1 MRNPFINCEKR
12 GCGPYHDICEHHIKF
27 TEIHNAEKQALKD
40 RYDFARSKKKVL
52 KGHKGWE
59 SQKNIGY

>member
-1 MRNPFINCEKR
+1 MRCPCIECEKR

-40 RYDFARSKKKVL
+40 RYDFARSKKKF
-52 KGHKGWE
+52 
-59 SQKNIGY
+59 